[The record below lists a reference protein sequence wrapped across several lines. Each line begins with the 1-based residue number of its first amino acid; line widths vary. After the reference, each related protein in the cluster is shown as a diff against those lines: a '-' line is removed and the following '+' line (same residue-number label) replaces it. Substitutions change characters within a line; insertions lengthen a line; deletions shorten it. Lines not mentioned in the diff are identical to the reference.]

1 VKRQQDQ
8 DQVTAAKN
16 AAKAYLAPSVERG
29 TFKGEVKIL
38 EMLVKAELLE
48 TAPDGGQ
55 YLIEKAI
62 AGNAMIDAVLRKVI
76 NEKVLADEALPPN
89 LKQYFTNHIML
100 IDRDAKK
107 VNKGGRP
114 AADFL
119 VRNAVIH
126 RVVNA
131 MKDRGFHLDRNETPR
146 GESARSIVSAALAEL
161 DVELDEKSVAK
172 IWRTGIRDQLQLI
185 SCPQT

>member
-1 VKRQQDQ
+1 M
-8 DQVTAAKN
+8 A
-16 AAKAYLAPSVERG
+16 VE
-29 TFKGEVKIL
+29 
-38 EMLVKAELLE
+38 AELLE
-48 TAPDGGQ
+48 TASDGGQ

-62 AGNAMIDAVLRKVI
+62 AGNVMIDAVLRKVI

-100 IDRDAKK
+100 VGRDVKK

-119 VRNAVIH
+119 IRNAVVH
-126 RVVNA
+126 RVVEA
-131 MKDRGFHLDRNETPR
+131 MMGRGFHLDRNETPR
-146 GESARSIVSAALAEL
+146 GESACSIVSTALAEL
-161 DVELDEKSVAK
+161 DVALDEKSIAK

-185 SCPQT
+185 S